1 MRVLHTL
8 SQRPALTGS
17 GTTLDA
23 LVRHGGAAGWEQR
36 AAIGVP
42 IGDPSPAVDGLQPDR
57 IHPLRFGGR
66 ALPFELPGMSDV
78 MPYPSTRFSAMTP
91 VQLRDYRDAWAGHL
105 EPLIRDFRPHLIHA
119 HHLWILTSMIGDLA
133 PGIPVVAHSHST
145 GLRQMELCPHLSRA
159 VRRGCARSAAFAVLH
174 DELAHRV
181 SRSLA
186 VDLGRVHV
194 VGAGY
199 RDDLFHPRG
208 RSASGGHQLIY
219 VGKYSAAK
227 GLPWLLDAVERL
239 APRRPGLCLHVAGS
253 GAGNEAEALRQRM
266 VEMGDL
272 VVLHGQLTQA
282 QLAERMRLCDV
293 CVLPSMYEGLPLVL
307 AEAMAC
313 GCRLVSTALPGV
325 TGELAPHLGSALETV
340 GMPRLEG
347 VDVPL
352 AGDLPAFVDR
362 LEGALER
369 SLDCPPVLTELGPDG
384 LSATLAPFTWSAVF
398 RRVEALWR
406 RVIG

>member
-23 LVRHGGAAGWEQR
+23 LVRHGCASGWEQW
-36 AAIGVP
+36 AVVGVP
-42 IGDPSPAVDGLQPDR
+42 VGDPAPAVDGLQSDR
-57 IHPLRFGGR
+57 IHPLRFGGT
-66 ALPFELPGMSDV
+66 ALPFDLPGMSDV
-78 MPYPSTRFSAMTP
+78 MPYPSTRFSAMTSD
-91 VQLRDYRDAWAGHL
+91 QLATYRRAWAEHMA
-105 EPLIRDFRPHLIHA
+105 PLIRDFRPHLIHA
-119 HHLWILTSMIGDLA
+119 HHLWILTSMLGDLA

-145 GLRQMELCPHLSRA
+145 GLRQMELCPHLSRG

-174 DELAHRV
+174 DELADRV

-186 VDLGRVHV
+186 VDPERVHV

-208 RSASGGHQLIY
+208 RTPSGGDQLIY

-227 GLPWLLDAVERL
+227 GLPWLLDAVEQL

-266 VEMGDL
+266 GEMGGL

-282 QLAERMRLCDV
+282 ELAIRLRLCDV

-307 AEAMAC
+307 AEALAC
-313 GCRLVSTALPGV
+313 GCRLVSTSLPGV
-325 TGELAPHLGSALETV
+325 TGQLAPHLGSALETV
-340 GMPRLEG
+340 DMPRLQG
-347 VDVPL
+347 VDVPV

-362 LEGALER
+362 LEGALDR
-369 SLDCPPVLTELGPDG
+369 ALDRPPVLADLGSDG
-384 LSATLAPFTWSAVF
+384 LAAALAPFTWSAVF

-406 RVIG
+406 RVIR